1 MNWLTIAIVSAI
13 VFALVSI
20 FDKVILVR
28 YIRDA
33 RVFIVMVG
41 FIQFPMGLVVLPFVP
56 FESYSV
62 TTLAAGYFSGFLWG
76 VSLTAMFLA
85 MRREEV
91 SRVIPVISISPV
103 FVAVLAVI
111 FLSERLTAMH
121 WLAIVMTVA
130 GAMVISAR
138 MSGTSRLPKFN
149 STFGLLIAG
158 SIFIAGGQFL
168 TKVAADEMSL
178 WNLFALRNIGLG
190 TACVLLM
197 FRPYVLRETARAMS
211 NATTAGMFFLTEGVL
226 VFIGLVLTI
235 WAIDIGPISLVA
247 TAMSSRPLFV
257 FMMSVGLS
265 IPLGVSRWKLLNES
279 LDRRTLA
286 VKLVSTAMI
295 VLGISAVSLL

>member
-235 WAIDIGPISLVA
+235 WAIDMGPISLVA